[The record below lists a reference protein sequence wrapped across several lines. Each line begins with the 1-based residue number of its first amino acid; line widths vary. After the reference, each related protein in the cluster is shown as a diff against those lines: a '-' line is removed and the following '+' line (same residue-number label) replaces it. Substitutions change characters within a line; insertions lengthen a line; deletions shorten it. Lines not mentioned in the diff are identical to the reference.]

1 MRSFYK
7 RIVQQ
12 SWMRTTWLQVQSRRH
27 SQHPRRDRER
37 INDRRRRQLS
47 ARPASRPSCGVCLDE
62 GLLMSLIHRIDV
74 DFHTQWQAAS
84 KRRSIAEFEFLW
96 RNLASLFRMLFDQFR
111 R

>member
-1 MRSFYK
+1 
-7 RIVQQ
+7 
-12 SWMRTTWLQVQSRRH
+12 
-27 SQHPRRDRER
+27 
-37 INDRRRRQLS
+37 
-47 ARPASRPSCGVCLDE
+47 
-62 GLLMSLIHRIDV
+62 MSLIHRIDV